1 MITRVKQ
8 RTENDGRV
16 AKDVTPQISTLEMI
30 NLCEGDNEDA
40 DDDTP
45 LIKRFRR
52 KQKACTF
59 RWDAKFWGVRKT
71 TEYIK
76 ELLQEIWT
84 EGGEG
89 TAVWSG
95 KKPMAL
101 VTTDNVL
108 GILHH
113 ERIASNVI
121 DAWGEILLQKY
132 AHAPGG
138 KKTMVFSS
146 ICWKLIAD
154 HPTGEDRTLQ
164 SFVDN
169 RLEYA
174 MDVDCCCFL

>member
-1 MITRVKQ
+1 MRIKE
-8 RTENDGRV
+8 RTETDGRV

-30 NLCEGDNEDA
+30 NLVEGDNEDA

-52 KQKACTF
+52 KQKACKF

-95 KKPMAL
+95 KEPMAL
-101 VTTDNVL
+101 VTTGNVL

-113 ERIASNVI
+113 ERIASNVS
-121 DAWGEILLQKY
+121 
-132 AHAPGG
+132 
-138 KKTMVFSS
+138 M
-146 ICWKLIAD
+146 
-154 HPTGEDRTLQ
+154 
-164 SFVDN
+164 
-169 RLEYA
+169 
-174 MDVDCCCFL
+174 